1 MTEPTLYLLLAGLI
15 GGFFAGFLG
24 IGGGIIFI
32 SILPFILSSIGISG
46 HEVVQYTIANSI
58 FATFFASFGANI
70 TQIINKN
77 FYLKQVLLIG
87 VSGGLVGIFTLDF
100 MVYSDWYTPIVFN
113 WVIVLLLIYIMIS
126 TLRVAKRSQSY
137 HDEGKHHN
145 GWLITSGGFSGIIA
159 AISGLGGGIVI
170 IPILNSILAMNIKK
184 AQSISLGVI
193 FISSLILS
201 IKNMLAETIHVYEYS
216 IGYIIFPVVLPLVIG
231 VVLSAPLGVMAARRV
246 ASYILSIIFAIFVFL
261 LIGFKIYEIYGL

>member
-1 MTEPTLYLLLAGLI
+1 MIQPSIYLLLSGLV

-32 SILPFILSSIGISG
+32 SILPIILSSIGVPH
-46 HEVVQYTIANSI
+46 HEIVEYTIANSV

-87 VSGGLVGIFTLDF
+87 VTGGIVGVIALDQ
-100 MVYSDWYTPIVFN
+100 MVYSDWYTPFVFS
-113 WVIVLLLIYIMIS
+113 WVIIGLLTYIMIN
-126 TLRVAKRSQSY
+126 TVRVAKRNQSF
-137 HDEGKHHN
+137 HDQGKHHN
-145 GWLITSGGFSGIIA
+145 GWLIFSGGFSGIIA

-170 IPILNSILAMNIKK
+170 IPILNGILQMNIKK

-201 IKNMLAETIHVYEYS
+201 VKNMLAETTKISDFSV
-216 IGYIIFPVVLPLVIG
+216 GYVVFPVVIPLVIG
-231 VVLSAPLGVMAARRV
+231 VVLTAPLGVMAARRIS
-246 ASYILSIIFAIFVFL
+246 SYRLSIIFAIFVFL
-261 LIGFKIYEIYGL
+261 LIGLKIFEIYGL